1 MTSLI
6 PQSRTITIPEN
17 HLYWAFLDVSAIE
30 GLRGRAR
37 TRALQYALEP
47 ELPAAIEDVATAFAC
62 TEDGR
67 VIACACPF
75 DELQR
80 LASSADMAV
89 PASIPNW
96 LGTDLP
102 ATAFDFMRDTT
113 SSERVRRTRRMRA
126 GALLAVCAAVSS
138 LATLG
143 MIRRAGEFEQ
153 RLGNLQN
160 AIATAQDL
168 VLPPA
173 GPNAQP
179 ASIRLAAELRAV
191 SSTEMRTVE
200 SDLTPATNTLR
211 EVLARWPEDARLK
224 RLSIGKRDT
233 RIELTLPADADPAP
247 LLADLES
254 VDGWTLAAP
263 VIRPSQTETSV
274 SIGLQRKEA
283 SP

>member
-1 MTSLI
+1 MTTFLPRARIS
-6 PQSRTITIPEN
+6 TIEEH
-17 HLYWAFLDVSAIE
+17 HLYWARLDASCVA
-30 GLRGRAR
+30 GLRGKAR
-37 TRALQYALEP
+37 TRALRYALEP
-47 ELPAAIEDVATAFAC
+47 ELPVTIEDVATVFAS
-62 TEDGR
+62 TQDGR

-75 DELQR
+75 AELQR
-80 LASSADMAV
+80 LAPAADMAL
-89 PASIPNW
+89 PASVPNW
-96 LGTDLP
+96 LGTNLP
-102 ATAFDFMRDTT
+102 ATAFDLLRDTT

-126 GALLAVCAAVSS
+126 AALLAVCAAVSA
-138 LATLG
+138 LLTFG
-143 MIRRAGEFEQ
+143 MLRRASGFDH
-153 RLGNLQN
+153 RLVDLQI
-160 AIATAQDL
+160 AITSTQDL

-200 SDLTPATNTLR
+200 SELIPATNTLR
-211 EVLARWPEDARLK
+211 EVLARWPDDARLK

-263 VIRPSQTETSV
+263 IIRPSQIETSI